1 MQLYIQIYNYKIKKM
16 SKLSFELTRTD
27 VKKKGNYFLL
37 IQLDETEFPS
47 QLTKTQKFRTEIDYS
62 NQFPVFHQNFYNF
75 NKVNLGNK
83 LILRIGL
90 FSVKNPE
97 KLKKKLRLEEK
108 KKVPDLNAPKP
119 IKNDMNPKILF
130 AESELIGSAEVL
142 LDSEW
147 IENLRKCKYVESDS
161 KLNHPEKTKEEN
173 GHVFYKISCTSQTI
187 DTKIYEDNKEIEKV
201 YYDPFEKN
209 KEVIRKKLKGIII
222 LNEEKQIQLKE
233 EQKKLD
239 EANNKMK
246 YSVREKEEVLKKL
259 KETEEE
265 NRLLRKNLA
274 KLQSYDEI
282 DIEIDLLSQSSQ
294 GIEIIEKKYAVLL
307 GQISLQKQL
316 RFEME
321 NNYKQIKTL
330 MAKIKIIQ
338 NRYDTL
344 KDANRQLKFNYKVH
358 QDMLPLLTTYQE
370 KIKAND
376 KLIKNF
382 RENIMDVINLRKQKS
397 SLTLEELEKKIEKFT
412 KERHKLE
419 EKKEQLNLY
428 LDIYMKEK
436 NNAGVTYEEISQ
448 PFDRIIGND
457 PLMNQI
463 KFDGESELLMLNNRT
478 IDELNKTV
486 NDLSK
491 RISDFDER
499 EKEKKAKGI
508 IIEPSLILK
517 RNNLKI
523 KVEEELKKEKGL
535 TEEYEKNK
543 EAFLNAK
550 EVLKDKIAQLDSV
563 INEELKLA
571 KRRRYEQELTAL
583 NQRYFYEN
591 YM

>member
-1 MQLYIQIYNYKIKKM
+1 M

-62 NQFPVFHQNFYNF
+62 TQFPVFHQNFYSF

-83 LILRIGL
+83 LVLRIGL
-90 FSVKNPE
+90 FSVKNPD
-97 KLKKKLRLEEK
+97 KLRKKLRIEEK
-108 KKVPDLNAPKP
+108 KKVPDINETKP

-130 AESELIGSAEVL
+130 SESELIGSAEVL
-142 LDSEW
+142 LDTVW
-147 IENLRKCKYVESDS
+147 IENLRKCKFVESDS
-161 KLNHPEKTKEEN
+161 ILIHPEKNKEEN
-173 GHVFYKISCTSQTI
+173 GHVFYKLICRSQTI
-187 DTKIYEDNKEIEKV
+187 DAKIYEDNQEIEKV
-201 YYDPFEKN
+201 YYDPFEKD
-209 KEVIRKKLKGIII
+209 KEVISKKLKSIII
-222 LNEEKQIQLKE
+222 LNEERQMKLKE

-259 KETEEE
+259 KKTEEE
-265 NRLLRKNLA
+265 NRLLRRNLA
-274 KLQSYDEI
+274 KIQSYDEI

-294 GIEIIEKKYAVLL
+294 GVEILEKKYAVLL
-307 GQISLQKQL
+307 GQMSLQKQL
-316 RFEME
+316 KFELE
-321 NNYKQIKTL
+321 NNYNQIKTL
-330 MAKIKIIQ
+330 MTKIKIIQ
-338 NRYDTL
+338 KRYDIL
-344 KDANRQLKFNYKVH
+344 KDANDQLKFNYKVH
-358 QDMLPLLTTYQE
+358 HDMLPLLTTYEE

-412 KERHKLE
+412 KERQKLE
-419 EKKEQLNLY
+419 EKKVQLNLY

-436 NNAGVTYEEISQ
+436 NNAGATYDEISR
-448 PFDRIIGND
+448 PFDKIIGND

-463 KFDGESELLMLNNRT
+463 KFDGESELLMINKKT
-478 IDELNKTV
+478 ISELNKTI
-486 NDLSK
+486 NELSK
-491 RISDFDER
+491 KITDFDES
-499 EKEKKAKGI
+499 EKSKKAKGI
-508 IIEPSLILK
+508 IIEPSLIIK

-523 KVEEELKKEKGL
+523 KVDEELKKEKGL
-535 TEEYEKNK
+535 TEEFEKNK

-550 EVLKDKIAQLDSV
+550 EVLKDRIAQLDSA
-563 INEELKLA
+563 INQELKLA
-571 KRRRYEQELTAL
+571 KRRRYEQELNAL

>member
-1 MQLYIQIYNYKIKKM
+1 M

-27 VKKKGNYFLL
+27 VKTKGNYFLL
-37 IQLDETEFPS
+37 IQLDETEYPS
-47 QLTKTQKFRTEIDYS
+47 KLTKTLKFRTEIDYS
-62 NQFPVFHQNFYNF
+62 TQFPIFHQNFYNF
-75 NKVNLGNK
+75 NNINLGNK

-90 FSVKNPE
+90 YSVKNPE
-97 KLKKKLRLEEK
+97 KLKKKIRIEEK
-108 KKVPDLNAPKP
+108 KKVPDIKEKQL
-119 IKNDMNPKILF
+119 IKNDLNPKILF
-130 AESELIGSAEVL
+130 GESELIGSADIL
-142 LDSEW
+142 LDSVW
-147 IENLRKCKYVESDS
+147 IENLRKCKFVESDS
-161 KLNHPEKTKEEN
+161 KLIHPEKNKEEN
-173 GHVFYKISCTSQTI
+173 GHVFYKISCRSQTI
-187 DTKIYEDNKEIEKV
+187 DTKIYEDNIEIEKV
-201 YYDPFEKN
+201 YYDPFEKD
-209 KEVIRKKLKGIII
+209 KEIIRKKLKSIII
-222 LNEEKQIQLKE
+222 LNEEKQMQLNE
-233 EQKKLD
+233 QQKKLD

-246 YSVREKEEVLKKL
+246 YSVREKETIQKKL
-259 KETEEE
+259 KEVEEE
-265 NRLLRKNLA
+265 NRLLRKNLS
-274 KLQSYDEI
+274 KIQSYDEI
-282 DIEIDLLSQSSQ
+282 DIEVDLLSQSSQ

-316 RFEME
+316 RYELE
-321 NNYKQIKTL
+321 NNYKQIQTL
-330 MAKIKIIQ
+330 MTKIKIIQ
-338 NRYDTL
+338 KRYDIL
-344 KDANRQLKFNYKVH
+344 KDANNQLKFNYKVH
-358 QDMLPLLTTYQE
+358 HDMLPLLTTYEE

-419 EKKEQLNLY
+419 EKKIQLNLY

-436 NNAGVTYEEISQ
+436 NNAGTTYEEISR

-463 KFDGESELLMLNNRT
+463 KLDGETELLMINNKT

-491 RISDFDER
+491 RISDFEES
-499 EKEKKAKGI
+499 EKIKKGKGI
-508 IIEPSLILK
+508 IIEPSLIIK

-523 KVEEELKKEKGL
+523 KVEEELKKEKGMR
-535 TEEYEKNK
+535 EEYEKNK

-550 EVLKDKIAQLDSV
+550 EVLKDRIAQLDST

-571 KRRRYEQELTAL
+571 KRRRYEQELNAL